1 VNAVGTTANVL
12 TVDVDA
18 VAVTAL
24 DLVSTGA
31 GTTGASKLT
40 LANNSGATLTTLN
53 VTGAGDTTV
62 TSTLTALKTV
72 NASAATGKFNL
83 DVSGRIAAN
92 TAVDFAFTGGSAND
106 SIKLADDVLGKLTS
120 GAQLDGGTAGT
131 DKLGISDTVLS
142 TAEFTALNAAK
153 NFDTL
158 GLNAAIT
165 LDASKLTSLKSFSLD
180 ADNAV
185 TINNMATGS
194 AVATSTDNSSTVA
207 LAGATGV
214 KDLSLTLTGTTA
226 NPGVTLNALTVGQ
239 TDIALVS
246 AGPGTAANVITTL
259 NNADN
264 STITVTGSN
273 DLTITNALKG
283 TATGSKV
290 DANAFTGKLDVEGSA
305 LSDILIG
312 GSANDTI
319 DGGVITPAAGTALK
333 ETFTVVVSGAAV
345 GADTVKFNGTTIALT
360 DGDNT
365 DTIGGTIAAGNFN
378 DWTVAYDG
386 ATDTPTFTARQTGPV
401 TDVVASDF
409 VVTDVDGASTLA
421 LAAPI
426 ITQQGTNVV
435 VQSVDKLTGNGGA
448 DTFKFLSAD
457 VDTTN
462 GVVTAEITDF
472 KTGVDKIVG
481 IVGGTAGSATNYVE
495 ATAAATTLSALLT
508 AANTALDGTVD
519 YYVGQVGSDSY
530 LVTDA
535 DGNGYTNVIKLTGV
549 ALDGIAMADIIAA

>member
-386 ATDTPTFTARQTGPV
+386 ATDTLTFTARQTGPV

-409 VVTDVDGASTLA
+409 VVTDVGGAGAPT

-457 VDTTN
+457 VGTTN

>member
-386 ATDTPTFTARQTGPV
+386 ATDTLTFTARQTGPV